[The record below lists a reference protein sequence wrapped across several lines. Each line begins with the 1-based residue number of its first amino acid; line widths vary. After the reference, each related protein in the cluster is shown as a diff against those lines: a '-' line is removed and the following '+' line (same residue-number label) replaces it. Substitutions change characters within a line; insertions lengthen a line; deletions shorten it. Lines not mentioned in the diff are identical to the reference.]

1 MSQAATGVP
10 NDLIMQYLFW
20 QFPCI
25 WKDLVYLHYVASY
38 LMVSWGGNTFFSTKD
53 IKKNLDSMDIDGVDY
68 NLLNKVISELKVK
81 KHCRCHCPGYDKAGQ
96 CACLHRVDLQLLL
109 VVQPWLE

>member
-1 MSQAATGVP
+1 
-10 NDLIMQYLFW
+10 
-20 QFPCI
+20 
-25 WKDLVYLHYVASY
+25 
-38 LMVSWGGNTFFSTKD
+38 
-53 IKKNLDSMDIDGVDY
+53 MDIDGVDY